1 MAEKTRTIP
10 LRGLGQR
17 LMMDTQRQRLL
28 AAVILITGIG
38 AALALHLAAGYHL
51 PTAWDDE
58 SHFMIPARNMAR
70 GLGLVAPQL
79 NAPQGIFW
87 MPDGYYLL
95 LGLVFS
101 VLSPSLEVARW
112 ISFGLVAATAGTFYL
127 ISRRLNIAP
136 AVGAALAAIWLV
148 TPRVVILGNMAR
160 MESAVIALLA
170 LALLLA
176 VNQRWLLALISAA
189 LLPLFH
195 PIGIPLFLIFPAAA
209 LIFHQSIRPR
219 HRLEW
224 LLIFAIGVI
233 WAAEIARFIAFAD
246 VAQAQLAFQLERKG
260 QSLIPLTILHLVL
273 LLANLHGALI
283 GWMMAG
289 RRHGTQHRGQLAG
302 LVLMFLV
309 AGALALVYP
318 LGREDWYEVYTTELA
333 LVLTLFAHI
342 GLLIRLT
349 ADAAPR
355 TWGLPPLRVM
365 PVVMIFS
372 ALIVVLP
379 HAIQSLAQPE
389 PPYVF
394 RGMALTASSRA
405 VWFDF
410 LAQAEA
416 ELTRLDG
423 SLTEPALVQ
432 VDRLANLDMLVTDN
446 PWRNLRLIQITPV
459 TPLDES
465 APVSFMLF
473 TSYPPA
479 WKQAQIADR
488 FPDAP
493 QLLQVTSDD
502 GVFEMILFDLRQ
514 DTSDDSTEPPA

>member
-1 MAEKTRTIP
+1 MTETTRKIP
-10 LRGLGQR
+10 LRAVGQWLAR
-17 LMMDTQRQRLL
+17 DTRRQHIL
-28 AAVILITGIG
+28 AAVILIAGMI
-38 AALALHLAAGYHL
+38 AALALHLAAGYNL

-70 GLGLVAPQL
+70 GMGLVAPQL

-95 LGLVFS
+95 LGLVFA
-101 VLSPSLEVARW
+101 VLPPSLEVARW
-112 ISFGLVAATAGTFYL
+112 TSFALVIATAGALYFL
-127 ISRRLNIAP
+127 SRRLNIAP
-136 AVGAALAAIWLV
+136 VVSAGLVAVWLV
-148 TPRVVILGNMAR
+148 TPRVVILGNLAR
-160 MESAVIALLA
+160 MEAAVIALLA

-176 VNQRWLLALISAA
+176 VSQRWLLAVVSAA
-189 LLPLFH
+189 LMPLMH
-195 PIGIPLFLIFPAAA
+195 PIGIPLFVIFPAVA
-209 LIFHQSIRPR
+209 LLFRQSIRPR

-224 LLIFAIGVI
+224 LLVMAVGLI
-233 WAAEIARFIAFAD
+233 WAAEIARFIVFGD

-289 RRHGTQHRGQLAG
+289 RRHGTHHRGQLAG
-302 LVLMFLV
+302 LVFLA

-333 LVLTLFAHI
+333 LVLTLLAHA
-342 GLLIRLT
+342 GLMIRLT
-349 ADAAPR
+349 ADDAPR

-365 PVVMIFS
+365 PVVMAWS
-372 ALIVVLP
+372 ALIVVVP
-379 HAIQSLAQPE
+379 HAVQSVAQPE

-394 RGMALTASSRA
+394 RGMALAASSRA
-405 VWFDF
+405 AWYDF

-416 ELTRLDG
+416 GLTQLDE
-423 SLTEPALVQ
+423 SLAEPALVL
-432 VDRLANLDMLVTDN
+432 VDRLSNLDMLVTDN
-446 PWRNLRLIQITPV
+446 PWQHLRLIQITPV

-488 FPDAP
+488 YPDA
-493 QLLQVTSDD
+493 LEVLRVTSGD
-502 GVFEMILFDLRQ
+502 GVFEMVVFDVRQ
-514 DTSDDSTEPPA
+514 DTSGDSVEPAT